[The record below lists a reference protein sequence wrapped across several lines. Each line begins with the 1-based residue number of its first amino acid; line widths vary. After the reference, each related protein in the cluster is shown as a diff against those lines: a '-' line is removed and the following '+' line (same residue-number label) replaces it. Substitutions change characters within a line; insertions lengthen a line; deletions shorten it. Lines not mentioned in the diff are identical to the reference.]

1 MKPIS
6 IYVGERDY
14 QEFKSLSARL
24 GRPVAELIREAMS
37 RYLRESRRTEGSLLA
52 LEAHESGPLLQD
64 WTRAELM
71 DEMLER

>member
-6 IYVGERDY
+6 IYVGEKDY
-14 QEFKSLSARL
+14 QEFKSLSARS

-37 RYLRESRRTEGSLLA
+37 RYLAECRRTGGSLVD
-52 LEAHESGPLLQD
+52 LEPHESGELLRD
-64 WTRAELM
+64 WTRNDLM